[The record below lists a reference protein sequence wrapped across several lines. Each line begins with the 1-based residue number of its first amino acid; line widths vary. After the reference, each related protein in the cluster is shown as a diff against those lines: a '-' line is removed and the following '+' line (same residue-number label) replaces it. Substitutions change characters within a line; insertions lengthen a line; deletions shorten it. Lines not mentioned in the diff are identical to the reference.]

1 MKKILLLLLLPVLL
15 SSFGILSKTGITEE
29 ERKFAVDHLTKTQ
42 EDLLN
47 AVEGLTEAQLNFKA
61 TPDRWSVLECVQHIT
76 LTSQGLWQMTEATL
90 KEKTN
95 DTLKSQV
102 KDEQFIKMVEDRNMK
117 AQAPE
122 EFRPVK
128 SPYHTLSETL
138 DAFKAD
144 RNKLIDYIQ
153 KTNDDMRKHIAK
165 MPFGS
170 LDSYQLVLL
179 ISAHT
184 NRHTQQIN
192 EVKADSNFPK

>member
-1 MKKILLLLLLPVLL
+1 
-15 SSFGILSKTGITEE
+15 
-29 ERKFAVDHLTKTQ
+29 
-42 EDLLN
+42 
-47 AVEGLTEAQLNFKA
+47 
-61 TPDRWSVLECVQHIT
+61 
-76 LTSQGLWQMTEATL
+76 
-90 KEKTN
+90 
-95 DTLKSQV
+95 
-102 KDEQFIKMVEDRNMK
+102 MK

>member
-1 MKKILLLLLLPVLL
+1 MC
-15 SSFGILSKTGITEE
+15 T
-29 ERKFAVDHLTKTQ
+29 
-42 EDLLN
+42 
-47 AVEGLTEAQLNFKA
+47 
-61 TPDRWSVLECVQHIT
+61 IT